1 MIESKR
7 IGKFVISDEIINH
20 SPNVAKG
27 IMGECI
33 VIGAKHDENRRLTE
47 YIAIS
52 EHFGEAAGNINPP
65 EYKAEIIRRTSG
77 EFNIQWKIM

>member
-7 IGKFVISDEIINH
+7 IGKFIISDEIINH

-52 EHFGEAAGNINPP
+52 GI
-65 EYKAEIIRRTSG
+65 
-77 EFNIQWKIM
+77 